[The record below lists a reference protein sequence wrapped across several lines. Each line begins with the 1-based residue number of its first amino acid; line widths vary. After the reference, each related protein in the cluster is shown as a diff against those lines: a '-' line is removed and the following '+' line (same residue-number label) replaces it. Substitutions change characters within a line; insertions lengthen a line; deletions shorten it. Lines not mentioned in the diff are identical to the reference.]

1 MMNKDPIIYFHRDGK
16 PGFRF
21 SLNPEKKRKLTQQL
35 RDENIRIAEERGRE
49 DLAENFKG
57 SIEINLTPSEIR
69 EKLKGGKHGKK
80 ENR

>member
-1 MMNKDPIIYFHRDGK
+1 MKSKDVIVFHRDGT
-16 PGFRF
+16 PGMRF
-21 SLNPEKKRKLTQQL
+21 SLEKETRKKLTRKL

-80 ENR
+80 ENQ